1 MKGTDCRFG
10 TLNTRV
16 LNYGSQGGLL
26 MTRPAAMTL
35 AIPAPMPMPTGSID
49 AYIQTVNRFPILS
62 VEEEQRL
69 ARRFRDQNDLE
80 AARQLVLSHQRLVVA
95 LARGYLGY
103 GLPHADL
110 IQEGNIGL
118 MKAGKRFDPDRGVR
132 LVSFAIHWIKAEM
145 HEYILRNWRLVKV
158 ATTKAQRK
166 LFFNLRSMKKD
177 LAPMSM
183 GEVKRVADE
192 LKVKPEE
199 VVEMETRLSGQEL
212 AFEGDRDD
220 EETYAP
226 VHYLAADNEAEPL
239 RLLEAEESD
248 RVRSEGLSKA
258 LATLDPRSR
267 RIIEAR
273 WLREKETAT
282 LHDLAAE
289 FKVSAERIRQIEAK
303 ALDKMRKALP
313 APA

>member
-1 MKGTDCRFG
+1 
-10 TLNTRV
+10 
-16 LNYGSQGGLL
+16 
-26 MTRPAAMTL
+26 MTAQAAMPL
-35 AIPAPMPMPTGSID
+35 SVSAPVPMPTGSIE

-62 VEEEQRL
+62 LEQEQRL
-69 ARRFRDQNDLE
+69 ARRFRDENDLE
-80 AARQLVLSHQRLVVA
+80 AARQLVLSHLRLVVA

-118 MKAGKRFDPDRGVR
+118 MKAVKRFDPDRGVR

-177 LAPMSM
+177 LGPMSV
-183 GEVKRVADE
+183 GEVERVANE
-192 LKVKPEE
+192 LRVKPEE
-199 VVEMETRLSGQEL
+199 VVEMETRLSGQEV
-212 AFEGDRDD
+212 AFEGERDD
-220 EETYAP
+220 EESFAP
-226 VHYLAADNEAEPL
+226 VHYLADEAAEPY
-239 RLLEAEESD
+239 RVLESKQSEQ
-248 RVRSEGLSKA
+248 VKSEGLERA
-258 LATLDPRSR
+258 LATLDARSR

-273 WLREKETAT
+273 WLREKDSAT

-303 ALDKMRKALP
+303 ALDKMRKLLP
-313 APA
+313 APV